1 MKLLFTV
8 MLIAAVILSV
18 CFFAGAE
25 RGGAENVSAEEVE
38 HLLTPELAEE
48 TEAADTVSVTRVSGG
63 LYEVAK
69 SNGVVLVYDGEPEDG
84 ALIGAHF
91 DNAA

>member
-1 MKLLFTV
+1 MKLFFTV
-8 MLIAAVILSV
+8 MLIAVVVLGACLI
-18 CFFAGAE
+18 AGAE
-25 RGGAENVSAEEVE
+25 RGSEAVSAEEVE
-38 HLLTPELAEE
+38 RLLTPELAEE
-48 TEAADTVSVTRVSGG
+48 TEAAATVSVTRVSGG

-91 DNAA
+91 DTAA